1 LGGEA
6 DDEGVDVPTPPL
18 APAESEDPATSPA
31 PRTLHATL
39 TDPATWTRPSPAGPE
54 IESGAPAGTTPGTA
68 ARTTTGAGAGTAAA
82 GAAAGEVPGAVA
94 AGTFEELYRR
104 DFGRM
109 VRVAHL
115 LMGSSEAAEDVVQD
129 AFVQLYAR
137 FATVGDSSG
146 YLYRSVVNGCRGR
159 HRHRRV
165 VERLRPLTAQP
176 AAVTTEIDETWGA
189 LRRLSPRR
197 RAVVVL
203 RFYADLPLAEI
214 ADILDC
220 RVGTVKSMLHRAM
233 ADLRE
238 VVDR

>member
-1 LGGEA
+1 LVGETDDQGA
-6 DDEGVDVPTPPL
+6 DMLAPL
-18 APAESEDPATSPA
+18 APAGSGDPAGSPA
-31 PRTLHATL
+31 PVAPHATL
-39 TDPATWTRPSPAGPE
+39 TDPAARAQPVLPA
-54 IESGAPAGTTPGTA
+54 AT
-68 ARTTTGAGAGTAAA
+68 
-82 GAAAGEVPGAVA
+82 
-94 AGTFEELYRR
+94 TFEEVYRR

-115 LMGSSEAAEDVVQD
+115 LTGSSEAAEDVVQD

-137 FATVGDSSG
+137 FATVGDSGG

-165 VERLRPLTAQP
+165 VERLRPLAAQP
-176 AAVTTEIDETWGA
+176 AAVTTEIDETWSS

-214 ADILDC
+214 AVILDC

-238 VVDR
+238 VIDP